1 MAAAAGECVPY
12 KCGLCTFAQCVH
24 KNIAFFKNPY
34 IITGMKPITIKD
46 IAKKLGISH
55 TTVSRS
61 IHDDPRISEAT
72 KEKVLALAEKM
83 NYSPNIAARG
93 LARAKSNTIAI
104 VTFSYFSSFPNEA
117 MLGIE
122 PEIIKSRF
130 EMDYYT
136 TRRFTVVGT
145 QGRDA
150 YIFEKILD
158 ERKADAVIVLS
169 VRMSGNRDIIERY
182 RKAGI
187 HVVFVEGADKWG
199 HRVHYDN
206 EMAAGLAVSHLAGRK
221 RRKIG
226 IIVGDTRY
234 VESFRERLAGFKKAM
249 AVQGLRVDDR
259 NVFEFQKD
267 NPELHRTALNY
278 LLKNG
283 MDALY
288 VAAGDRFTIR
298 VLDEARKLGLK
309 VPDDLALVSQDDFSF
324 LSEAAGATVVRQP
337 AAEMGRKAVEIAV
350 RAIEENDFLN
360 MRDEIFYP
368 ELIIR
373 KST

>member
-1 MAAAAGECVPY
+1 
-12 KCGLCTFAQCVH
+12 
-24 KNIAFFKNPY
+24 
-34 IITGMKPITIKD
+34 
-46 IAKKLGISH
+46 
-55 TTVSRS
+55 
-61 IHDDPRISEAT
+61 
-72 KEKVLALAEKM
+72 
-83 NYSPNIAARG
+83 
-93 LARAKSNTIAI
+93 
-104 VTFSYFSSFPNEA
+104 

-145 QGRDA
+145 QGRDE

-158 ERKADAVIVLS
+158 ERKADAVIILS
-169 VRMSGNRDIIERY
+169 VKMSGSRDIIERY

-206 EMAAGLAVSHLAGRK
+206 EMAARLAVNHLVERK

-234 VESFRERLAGFKKAM
+234 VESFRERLAGFKMTM
-249 AVQGLRVDDR
+249 AVHGLHADER
-259 NVFEFQKD
+259 NIFEFQED
-267 NPELHRTALNY
+267 NPELHRTALNFF
-278 LLKNG
+278 LKNRI
-283 MDALY
+283 DSLY
-288 VAAGDRFTIR
+288 VAAGDRYTIR
-298 VLDEARKLGLK
+298 VLEEARKIGLK

-324 LSEAAGATVVRQP
+324 LSAAAGATVVRQP

-350 RAIEENDFLN
+350 RAIEENDLEN
-360 MRDEIFYP
+360 MRDELFYP